1 MKTVLVSILVFLSV
15 SSASKLP
22 QSFKKCDKQKP
33 DFEQCLGSAI
43 RDAIKQLD
51 KPVPEYGLPN
61 LEPLALPQGI
71 TIGNATTGVRQKYS
85 NVGIYGH
92 TEITNVKARMDF
104 DKDILNL
111 ECSFPEIRH
120 EADYEALGA
129 VLLLPID
136 SKGKVVVTYKKPIFT
151 LTFNLEKHQKENRQF
166 YKIIKTDFD
175 VKLDKVVFQYTNLFE
190 NSVLTDNFNAQMNV
204 KWDSIFSHLKVKY
217 LGLYSKLYGTPFG
230 NLLEKVAISDIFDGI

>member
-15 SSASKLP
+15 SSASKLRKYHTYTSTTGLRFIFVA

-92 TEITNVKARMDF
+92 TEITNVKAR
-104 DKDILNL
+104 
-111 ECSFPEIRH
+111 
-120 EADYEALGA
+120 
-129 VLLLPID
+129 
-136 SKGKVVVTYKKPIFT
+136 
-151 LTFNLEKHQKENRQF
+151 
-166 YKIIKTDFD
+166 
-175 VKLDKVVFQYTNLFE
+175 
-190 NSVLTDNFNAQMNV
+190 
-204 KWDSIFSHLKVKY
+204 
-217 LGLYSKLYGTPFG
+217 
-230 NLLEKVAISDIFDGI
+230 